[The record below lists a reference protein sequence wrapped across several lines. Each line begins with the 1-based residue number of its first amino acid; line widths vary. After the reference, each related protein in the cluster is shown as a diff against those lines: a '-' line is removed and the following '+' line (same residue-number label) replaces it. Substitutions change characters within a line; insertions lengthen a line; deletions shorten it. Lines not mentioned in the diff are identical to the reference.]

1 MPSSGRDLK
10 ASPSYLYVESLFV
23 EHDYTLRVLSL
34 IEAEVDR
41 FYKRL
46 VINFSL
52 LEQAFKYLC
61 LKAENRPASQTNL
74 IFENL
79 RRDRPDLA
87 GLVDELLIGARE
99 IFEVEVE
106 LLAELRNIDIDSR
119 FEKDEIVEK
128 IKEFCVQCREHI
140 AMEERGVLL
149 FADQYSMNGVENYK
163 ADPLFGVHRS
173 QEFDKLNQAY
183 LDSAKRVS
191 TGHIPYAML
200 ELGPVIS
207 ERIAY
212 TGMEVVKLPQRFFRV
227 TRFQFR
233 KQLSE
238 IRLFKEARS
247 ITDFTKAVKQL
258 GGSLVEMPSAY
269 ITELH
274 EALQA
279 IESADYEDEFAA
291 VLQEKIAEV
300 ADVIDFRRRRPRR
313 IAGISWQAAALNL
326 FLRGTLKQ
334 LMGFVGTDYAEQAK
348 GFSERWDKP
357 PRGCDVSK
365 VDGLS
370 FKAEWLKNKD
380 VATSNR
386 VVLYLPGGGFFFP
399 AIWAHKEIL
408 AQIMHYCGAEGLL
421 AHYRLAPDNP
431 FPAGLDDALE
441 AYRFLLEQGYD
452 PEKIVIVGD
461 SAGGGLT
468 LSLLLAMKDANIP
481 QPAAV
486 GLLSPLSDL
495 SFSGP
500 SRSSNRWLDPMLP
513 TRRKMKAFELYTGK
527 ADPMNPLL
535 SPVYGDFT
543 ACAPMFAQVGST
555 EILLDD
561 TLRIA
566 TKARK
571 CGVDFEMEIWEGM
584 PHVWH
589 LWSILPETNLA
600 LKRIGAFLANKLDRY
615 S

>member
-1 MPSSGRDLK
+1 
-10 ASPSYLYVESLFV
+10 
-23 EHDYTLRVLSL
+23 
-34 IEAEVDR
+34 
-41 FYKRL
+41 
-46 VINFSL
+46 
-52 LEQAFKYLC
+52 
-61 LKAENRPASQTNL
+61 
-74 IFENL
+74 
-79 RRDRPDLA
+79 
-87 GLVDELLIGARE
+87 
-99 IFEVEVE
+99 
-106 LLAELRNIDIDSR
+106 
-119 FEKDEIVEK
+119 
-128 IKEFCVQCREHI
+128 
-140 AMEERGVLL
+140 
-149 FADQYSMNGVENYK
+149 
-163 ADPLFGVHRS
+163 
-173 QEFDKLNQAY
+173 
-183 LDSAKRVS
+183 
-191 TGHIPYAML
+191 
-200 ELGPVIS
+200 
-207 ERIAY
+207 
-212 TGMEVVKLPQRFFRV
+212 MEVIKLPQRLLGV

-233 KQLSE
+233 KQFGRV
-238 IRLFKEARS
+238 RLLKKVRNISDFK
-247 ITDFTKAVKQL
+247 KVVKYV
-258 GGSLVEMPSAY
+258 GNSLVEIPNSY
-269 ITELH
+269 ITELY
-274 EALQA
+274 EAFQA
-279 IESADYEDEFAA
+279 IESADHNDELAI
-291 VLQEKIAEV
+291 VLQKKVAEV
-300 ADVIDFRRRRPRR
+300 ANAIDFRRRRPRR

-348 GFSERWDKP
+348 GFSARWDKA
-357 PRGCDVSK
+357 PRGCDVSE

-380 VATSNR
+380 IATSNR

-408 AQIMHYCGAEGLL
+408 AQIMHHCCAEGML

-431 FPAGLDDALE
+431 FPASLDDALE
-441 AYRFLLEQGYD
+441 AYKFLLDLGYGSD
-452 PEKIVIVGD
+452 KIVVVGD

-468 LSLLLAMKDANIP
+468 LSLLLAMKDAGIP

-500 SRSSNRWLDPMLP
+500 SRASNRWLDPMLP

-566 TKARK
+566 AKARGY
-571 CGVDFEMEIWEGM
+571 GVDFEVEIWEGM

-589 LWSILPETNLA
+589 LWSMLPETSLA
-600 LKRIGAFLANKLDRY
+600 LKKMGGFLANKLDRY